1 MAKKT
6 KQLKIKNLAV
16 WVILAALVI
25 FLALAALVF
34 GIYRSDGKNR
44 FVETI
49 EKAAPFPA
57 VYVKGAGFINISEI
71 KEVKDFTHEQIHK
84 IFMLSTKKFMS
95 GEICTEQ
102 LSDIANYLYNSL
114 LASNKAE
121 GKLYEALQAASEL
134 TFYIRTAE
142 KTHTLEK
149 FRDRIVS
156 YYKSFSGEPP
166 AQS

>member
-1 MAKKT
+1 MEILNKNNT
-6 KQLKIKNLAV
+6 LITSTPFPREIFLKICTESGN
-16 WVILAALVI
+16 
-25 FLALAALVF
+25 
-34 GIYRSDGKNR
+34 
-44 FVETI
+44 
-49 EKAAPFPA
+49 
-57 VYVKGAGFINISEI
+57 NISEI